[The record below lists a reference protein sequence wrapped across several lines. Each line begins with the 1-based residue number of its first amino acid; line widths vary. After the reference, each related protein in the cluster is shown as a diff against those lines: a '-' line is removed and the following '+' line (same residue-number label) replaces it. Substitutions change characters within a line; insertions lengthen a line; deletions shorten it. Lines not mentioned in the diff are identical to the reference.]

1 MVHKKLFVLI
11 FATLGLSQGFDFEQL
26 VKIANKISTLNISYK
41 DIVVVALSF
50 MVIRLFL
57 RGLFFLSKI
66 AILLEEYFIAKIKN
80 KIYNKKED
88 L

>member
-1 MVHKKLFVLI
+1 MEHKKLLVFI
-11 FATLGLSQGFDFEQL
+11 FATLGLSQGFDFDEL
-26 VKIANKISTLNISYK
+26 VKIANKISILNISYK
-41 DIVVVALSF
+41 DIIIVALSL
-50 MVIRLFL
+50 MVFRLFL